1 MIRKRLRGRETSEE
15 KPSRLRMLA
24 LIAAALAVLWPY
36 AVSLGDQP
44 ATFRLINSTG
54 QYLHVKI
61 NSDSHV
67 YIAPGMS
74 VGYESHGNGD
84 IVATATYSPGQ
95 GSRGTVT
102 RTFKVTVTTTNTNSQ
117 SSANDCSSHSNQPND
132 CFSTQNSNI
141 TN

>member
-36 AVSLGDQP
+36 AVSLGDQT

-61 NSDSHV
+61 NSVSHV
-67 YIAPGMS
+67 YVAPGMS
-74 VGYESHGNGD
+74 VGYESHGNGN
-84 IVATATYSPGQ
+84 IVVTATYSPGQ
-95 GSRGTVT
+95 GSRGTIT
-102 RTFKVTVTTTNTNSQ
+102 RTFKVTTTTTTNSQ
-117 SSANDCSSHSNQPND
+117 SSANDCSSHSNQ
-132 CFSTQNSNI
+132 SN
-141 TN
+141 